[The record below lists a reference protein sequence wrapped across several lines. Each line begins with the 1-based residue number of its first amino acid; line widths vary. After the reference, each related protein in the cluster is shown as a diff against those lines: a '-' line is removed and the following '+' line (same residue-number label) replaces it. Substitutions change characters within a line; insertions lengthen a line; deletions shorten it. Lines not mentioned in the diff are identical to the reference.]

1 MPDTPPPK
9 PELSRSEPPKSEAP
23 KLEAQRRDPDK
34 NAAAE
39 EALEAARSMP
49 PGPERT
55 AALKKAGLL
64 RHALGLAAIVIP
76 RKGRPPK

>member
-1 MPDTPPPK
+1 MPDSPSPK
-9 PELSRSEPPKSEAP
+9 PELPKSEPPKP
-23 KLEAQRRDPDK
+23 DAQRRDPDK

-39 EALEAARSMP
+39 DALEAARNMP
-49 PGPERT
+49 PGAERM

>member
-9 PELSRSEPPKSEAP
+9 PDPPKPES
-23 KLEAQRRDPDK
+23 QRRDPAK

-39 EALEAARSMP
+39 EALEAARGMP